1 MRLILRYL
9 VRGLIVVIPAAITIW
24 ALYQVFTFIDRLVVF
39 PYPGVGF
46 ATTILGVILIG
57 FLASNFVTRKLF
69 EWTESLFVR
78 APIAKIVYSAI
89 KDLIEAFVGEKRRF
103 DRPVI
108 VALEDSGMKIL
119 GFATRDDVSF
129 LGLADHVAVYFP
141 QSYNFAGNVFL
152 VPATRV
158 SPVDVDPTKAMT
170 FIVSGG
176 VSGDP
181 SRR

>member
-9 VRGLIVVIPAAITIW
+9 VRGLVVVIPAAITIW
-24 ALYQVFTFIDRLVVF
+24 LLYRFFSFIDQLVIF
-39 PYPGVGF
+39 PYPGIGF
-46 ATTILGVILIG
+46 AVALAGVLLVG

-69 EWTESLFVR
+69 EWTEALFVR
-78 APIAKIVYSAI
+78 APIAKIIYTAI
-89 KDLIEAFVGEKRRF
+89 KDLIEAFVGDKRRF

-108 VALEDSGMKIL
+108 VSLADTGMKIL
-119 GFATRDDVSF
+119 GFATREDVSF

-152 VPATRV
+152 VPANRV
-158 SPVDVDPTKAMT
+158 SPVAIDPTRAMT

-176 VSGDP
+176 VSGEEA
-181 SRR
+181 